1 MCVCV
6 GGGGGGG
13 ARVTFAPPP
22 PLSRVLKGGGE
33 REMSGETEKR
43 VRSVTG
49 SDSVQSRFTTPQLF
63 VPTMNSSP
71 VSCWREVSLTGQ

>member
-1 MCVCV
+1 
-6 GGGGGGG
+6 
-13 ARVTFAPPP
+13 
-22 PLSRVLKGGGE
+22 
-33 REMSGETEKR
+33 MSGETEKR

-49 SDSVQSRFTTPQLF
+49 SESVQSRFTTPQLF